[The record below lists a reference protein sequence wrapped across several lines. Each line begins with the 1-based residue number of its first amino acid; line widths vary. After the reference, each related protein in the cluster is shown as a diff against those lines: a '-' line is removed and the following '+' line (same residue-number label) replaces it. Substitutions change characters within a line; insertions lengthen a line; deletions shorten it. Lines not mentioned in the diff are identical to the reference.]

1 MSYIHFLLALR
12 SLKRDKT
19 YVIANLIGFSLG
31 ISCFLVAA
39 FFILNE
45 LQYDQHYANHEDIYR
60 VATQRTVG
68 SFSQT
73 TAMGAPH
80 VGPTLVRTN
89 PEVIS
94 YVRFA
99 KAPIL
104 ELYNQPL
111 STTQWDSVFYTDPN
125 VFDFFSHGIVYGD
138 PDSALQN
145 PLSIAISRSMSEFYF
160 GDSNPVGMTLSEPEK
175 DYVVT
180 LVFEDLRKNTH
191 MKYDALASW
200 EEDQLA
206 MMNFQGRQ
214 RLGLMFLAQT
224 HYTYLQMA
232 SNFDPTSFREISE
245 DYVES
250 NLGEFVTA
258 TDMSMNLFVEPLRSI
273 HFQSIA
279 ERDLPRGNQTSVLIL
294 ASLAFLVLVIAC
306 LNYTSLA
313 VARFKK
319 RVKEV
324 GLRKLLGASPQ
335 QIVLP
340 FIAETSAFIL
350 VATVIGAASIYLA
363 SETSV
368 FQQVVGL
375 SRTTLMQSGI
385 QIILFGIPFIA
396 VLILGTGIIPAL
408 TISRVRGL
416 DAVSS
421 SSLGQSFSNDRIK
434 WSLLAQLTIAI
445 VTIVFTTAM
454 VNQLR
459 FMQEAPLG
467 FEKTNRLSIEVTGAD
482 VVRRLPT
489 LISELESFPGI
500 QGITVTSDLT
510 NEFPVVSNPTVET
523 EDGSYRNMN
532 INHIVADENF
542 LDVMGISL
550 IQGRNL
556 DPQDRDE
563 IGRTNLVNEALVKQM
578 GWSEPLG
585 KQVGTWTVTGVVE
598 DFNFKSLHHPV
609 EPLVIRTDQENLER
623 ANALNGSR
631 MRRTLLIHVSEANF
645 PQSLEYISTKWAE
658 FEPALPF
665 DYDLLENKLNSLYQS
680 DRNRASLIGAVA
692 LFCISLSGLG
702 TLGLSSFIAEQR
714 TRDIGIRKILG
725 ASTLE
730 VSYFY
735 FGKLIATIL
744 LASVIGSIIA
754 FGLITQWLQ
763 GFSYRTDIELATFV
777 LATLLVAVLVLITSC
792 SQTARIAGQSPSI
805 SLRCE

>member
-1 MSYIHFLLALR
+1 MSYLHFLLALR

-39 FFILNE
+39 FFLRSE
-45 LQYDQHYANHEDIYR
+45 LQYDQHFANHEDLYR

-80 VGPTLVRTN
+80 VGPTLVRTY
-89 PEVIS
+89 PKVIS

-160 GDSNPVGMTLSEPEK
+160 GESNPVGMTLSEAEK

-180 LVFEDLRKNTH
+180 LVFEDLPNNTH
-191 MKYDALASW
+191 MKYDALISW
-200 EEDQLA
+200 EENQLT
-206 MMNFQGRQ
+206 MMNSQGRQ
-214 RLGLMFLAQT
+214 RLVLMFLAQT

-232 SNFDPTSFREISE
+232 NEYDSRSFREVSQG
-245 DYVES
+245 YVDS
-250 NLGEFVTA
+250 GLGEFLTA
-258 TDMSMNLFVEPLRSI
+258 TDMTMNLYLEPLRSI
-273 HFQSIA
+273 HFQSVA

-294 ASLAFLVLVIAC
+294 ASLAILVLAIAC

-324 GLRKLLGASPQ
+324 GMRKLLGASPQ

-340 FIAETSAFIL
+340 FIAETSVFIL
-350 VATVIGAASIYLA
+350 VATIASAAFVYLA
-363 SETSV
+363 SETSI

-385 QIILFGIPFIA
+385 PAILFGIPFFS
-396 VLILGTGIIPAL
+396 LMILGTGIIPAL
-408 TISRVRGL
+408 TISRMRAL

-421 SSLGQSFSNDRIK
+421 SSLGQSLSNHRINR
-434 WSLLAQLTIAI
+434 SLLAQLTIAI
-445 VTIVFTTAM
+445 VTIVFTIVM

-467 FEKTNRLSIEVTGAD
+467 FEKSNRLSVDVIGAD

-489 LISELESFPGI
+489 LISELETFPGI
-500 QGITVTSDLT
+500 LGITVTSDLT
-510 NEFPVVSNPTVET
+510 NEFPVVSSPTIET
-523 EDGSYRNMN
+523 EDGSYRSMN

-550 IQGRNL
+550 VQGRNL

-563 IGRTNLVNEALVKQM
+563 IGRTNLVNEALVRQM

-623 ANALNGSR
+623 VNVLNGSR
-631 MRRTLLIHVSEANF
+631 MRRTLLIHVSEGNF
-645 PQSLEYISTKWAE
+645 SQSLKYINTKWAE
-658 FEPALPF
+658 FEPTQPF

-680 DRNRASLIGAVA
+680 DRNRAYLIGIVA

-714 TRDIGIRKILG
+714 TRDIGIRKVLG
-725 ASTLE
+725 VSTLQ
-730 VSYFY
+730 VSLFY
-735 FGKLIATIL
+735 FGKLLATIL
-744 LASVIGSIIA
+744 LSSVVGSIIA

-763 GFSYRTDIELATFV
+763 GFYYRTDIELAAFV
-777 LATLLVAVLVLITSC
+777 LATLLVAALVLITSC